1 VQLHVLL
8 TSDAQALAA
17 ANALARALPLYSR
30 KSAPPAP
37 RTLTATFSTP
47 SGPLSAEAHASLEHF
62 AGAVRTAARLVD
74 TPTAELHTTALVA
87 EVQAVADAHPQTVK
101 ATIISG
107 DDLLEHGLRALHG
120 VGRAASRPPALAA
133 LHYTPSKPAPAG
145 APHLA
150 LVGKGIVY
158 DTGGLNIKVR

>member
-87 EVQAVADAHPQTVK
+87 EVQAVAWSMACARCMVLGVQPQDRPR
-101 ATIISG
+101 S
-107 DDLLEHGLRALHG
+107 LRCTTRQASPRRLARRTLHLWARVSSMIQEG
-120 VGRAASRPPALAA
+120 
-133 LHYTPSKPAPAG
+133 
-145 APHLA
+145 
-150 LVGKGIVY
+150 
-158 DTGGLNIKVR
+158 